1 MTGVNRNSRLET
13 GLVPISAGPTVVH
26 QLRAVVCRHGDGA
39 RPPLAPLAGRPLPG
53 ANYPVYL
60 HHLTLGTIDARTGN
74 ATALCVCSSHNL
86 DALARDR
93 QIARGWSLWKLPAN
107 SNVRMGCSE
116 SYVRQGRLSG
126 TLTSKLPVLLAGSA
140 QNFFLQ
146 LSGLSG
152 ETSSPGKSRAST
164 QRNGLLGLR
173 NQDVAQTRTWLGQET
188 RRVPS
193 IAAPTRDLA
202 RLPVPPSVT
211 SSRAAIVATDKP
223 VISPEGHAGHFA
235 GRLHCKLQL
244 LRQHATEVA
253 SGVLAGCKPMLG
265 LRCDGAGC
273 MQACAQLRTR
283 RLRLRYTHNTQPM

>member
-1 MTGVNRNSRLET
+1 MGTALDHRSPRWQV
-13 GLVPISAGPTVVH
+13 GPS
-26 QLRAVVCRHGDGA
+26 
-39 RPPLAPLAGRPLPG
+39 LAPTTQCTCTTLPWERSTPGLATQRHFVSAQATTWTLWPG
-53 ANYPVYL
+53 
-60 HHLTLGTIDARTGN
+60 TGN
-74 ATALCVCSSHNL
+74 
-86 DALARDR
+86 
-93 QIARGWSLWKLPAN
+93 IARGWSLWKLPAN

-146 LSGLSG
+146 LSGPSG

-164 QRNGLLGLR
+164 QRNSLLVLR

-223 VISPEGHAGHFA
+223 VISPEGHAGHAA